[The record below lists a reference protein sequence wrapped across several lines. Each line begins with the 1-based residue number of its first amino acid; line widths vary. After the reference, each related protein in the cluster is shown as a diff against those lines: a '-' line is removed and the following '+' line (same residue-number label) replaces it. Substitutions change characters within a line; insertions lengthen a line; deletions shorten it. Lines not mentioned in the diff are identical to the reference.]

1 MVLHQWVIGYLV
13 KSSRTLISHTH
24 THTQIHDK
32 YPTMITWNNLLC
44 ILLAHVIIILKSLP
58 KFQDFIYLL
67 LASTCMRTC
76 ASTHTHTHTHTHKCK
91 NTFFLLHGFG
101 GYTGGETAQ
110 WSTKAQ
116 EGCTYVCG
124 RFIDHPQLGTGYFVH
139 KKSCQRCDRTSYIVL
154 SSDVLLFWM
163 GNWG

>member
-1 MVLHQWVIGYLV
+1 VLHQWVIGYLV

-44 ILLAHVIIILKSLP
+44 ILLAHVIIILKLLP

-76 ASTHTHTHTHTHKCK
+76 ASTHTHTHTQVQEH
-91 NTFFLLHGFG
+91 FLFITWIWRVHRRWDGTVEYQSTRRLYLCLWKIHWPSSIRDRIFCTQEIMSALWQNVI
-101 GYTGGETAQ
+101 YSAKQ
-110 WSTKAQ
+110 WR
-116 EGCTYVCG
+116 V
-124 RFIDHPQLGTGYFVH
+124 
-139 KKSCQRCDRTSYIVL
+139 IVL
-154 SSDVLLFWM
+154 N
-163 GNWG
+163 G